1 MIYSDA
7 WFRRPYLCWRRS
19 CELLF
24 RYHTGQPT
32 AAVADLR
39 PECWREWYADNKT
52 HPEAVH
58 EALLL
63 IEWPAEIEK
72 LDCLVDKTWDVV
84 IA

>member
-7 WFRRPYLCWRRS
+7 WFRRPYLSWRRS

-24 RYHTGQPT
+24 QYHTGQPS

-39 PECWREWYADNKT
+39 PDYWRQWYRENLT
-52 HPEAVH
+52 HPQAVH
-58 EALLL
+58 EALLI

-72 LDCLVDKTWDVV
+72 LDFLVDKTIDLV

>member
-7 WFRRPYLCWRRS
+7 WFRRPYLSWRRS

-24 RYHTGQPT
+24 RYHTERPT
-32 AAVADLR
+32 EAFTELDPRL
-39 PECWREWYADNKT
+39 WRRWYGANLT

-58 EALLL
+58 RALLQ
-63 IEWPAEIEK
+63 IAWPSEMEK
-72 LDCLVDKTWDVV
+72 LECLVDKSCDLV